1 MNASATENTINGT
14 GEHGAFLRFA
24 DTFLLI
30 FITFS
35 DIFVTAT
42 YESEAGNA

>member
-24 DTFLLI
+24 DTFVWLI
-30 FITFS
+30 
-35 DIFVTAT
+35 VK
-42 YESEAGNA
+42 